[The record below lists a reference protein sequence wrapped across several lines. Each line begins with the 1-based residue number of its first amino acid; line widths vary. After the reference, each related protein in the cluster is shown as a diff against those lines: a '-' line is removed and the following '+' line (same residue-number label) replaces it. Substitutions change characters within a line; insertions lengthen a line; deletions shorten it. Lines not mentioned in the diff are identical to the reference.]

1 MSPHPAWG
9 PRSLIFGFKY
19 PGEPYSLKESR
30 YADHPNFTENARA
43 QRGRETCLKSHS
55 HVTSNFT
62 RVPSRPVMSAKW
74 PQDLG
79 NLGCP
84 RV

>member
-43 QRGRETCLKSHS
+43 QRGRDLPQITQPHHFKLHPRSKQ
-55 HVTSNFT
+55 TSD
-62 RVPSRPVMSAKW
+62 VSKVAPRP
-74 PQDLG
+74 G
-79 NLGCP
+79 
-84 RV
+84 